1 MNKARL
7 NSRDIL
13 CSKNIFAGVLKCRIE
28 AITISKDYS
37 YTVSHEK
44 CSIQQ
49 KLIMPSCDEIEDIP
63 LIELKIYFEITFTLV
78 KRPLKI
84 LGTLNL

>member
-37 YTVSHEK
+37 YTVSRIEHE
-44 CSIQQ
+44 
-49 KLIMPSCDEIEDIP
+49 LM
-63 LIELKIYFEITFTLV
+63 KIV
-78 KRPLKI
+78 S
-84 LGTLNL
+84 